1 MNSKEE
7 SVKLRQEFAAC
18 QKMLTALGD
27 ETRQQL
33 LSIMIMGPCSGMRV
47 IDIAEQT
54 SLSRPAV
61 SHHMQILKDAGAD
74 GRFALLYSD
83 GGYATRSWR
92 EMILPGIASDR
103 EQQRRS
109 LAWIREQSLSPE
121 CVESIANHDPDIKPH
136 VIGLR

>member
-47 IDIAEQT
+47 VDIAEQA

-61 SHHMQILKDAGAD
+61 SHHMQILKDAGVVLSRKEGTLIYYRLNPNREAVERL
-74 GRFALLYSD
+74 GRLLVHVNRPIED
-83 GGYATRSWR
+83 HAK
-92 EMILPGIASDR
+92 E
-103 EQQRRS
+103 
-109 LAWIREQSLSPE
+109 E
-121 CVESIANHDPDIKPH
+121 C
-136 VIGLR
+136 